1 MVNFC
6 CLFDCMMSHLRD
18 ISLVV
23 FVREFPKKFSG
34 ERAIQ
39 KLYSVIQWT
48 DFSDSIKRKR
58 KKYFSDY
65 SYYTPEW
72 SFFMIICQKDLDID
86 DLTFVDCI
94 DLPPEI
100 LIQQKMA
107 FPPPFITPL
116 TTAQVT
122 NTVKLD
128 SFYYWY
134 MTHCIL
140 ILCVSYFHYG
150 FSCSLL
156 TFIWV

>member
-6 CLFDCMMSHLRD
+6 CLFDCLLSHLRD
-18 ISLVV
+18 ISLGV

-48 DFSDSIKRKR
+48 DFSESIKRKR
-58 KKYFSDY
+58 KN
-65 SYYTPEW
+65 TLVTILIIHQNEV
-72 SFFMIICQKDLDID
+72 FFMIICQKDLDID

-100 LIQQKMA
+100 LVQQKMA

-116 TTAQVT
+116 TTGQVT

-140 ILCVSYFHYG
+140 TLCVSYFHYG